1 MHLFRVSLLCFFLVL
16 AKSSSFGQC
25 TSVTHLFDQTS
36 IPREHT
42 IDVEH
47 MKLSVSFVPEQG
59 LVKGEVTHYF
69 TPLRDKV
76 DSIYFDGIDIRIQEA
91 RLNGQ
96 PITFRNDKTGI
107 TFFTGKTLTWG
118 SKDSLTIKYEANP
131 KKGLYFIGW
140 NDPNNLSRKQ
150 IWTQGQAFDNR
161 YWIPCF
167 DLANDKLITEVIV
180 NFNSEYKV
188 LSNGR
193 KLSEKTNADRTI
205 TWRYKMD
212 HPQPTYLLMLGIG
225 KYDILETKSLSGV
238 PMKLYY
244 YPEWKNRVD
253 LTYKYMGKIFDFLE
267 QEIGVPYAW
276 ESYAQIPVQDFMYGA
291 MENTTATILG
301 DFFMVDSRSYN
312 DKNYVS
318 VNAHELAHQWF
329 GDLVT
334 ARTVTHLWL
343 QESFATHYN
352 MMAEQVCFGQDHFDW
367 ERLKACNST
376 LSVTNKKPLATS
388 NIPVELVYQKGSQV
402 LEMLK
407 YVIGREAFNRGIKRY
422 LTDHKYSNVD
432 SEDLLDAFHDE
443 LGLTLNWFWDEWIY
457 REGEPAYNVVYTDLV
472 GADKKRFT
480 EFVVT
485 QTHTINEQIGL
496 FKMPIEFEVH
506 YTDGTSEKVTE
517 WIEKQR
523 HVVRVPN
530 TKNKKIAFVLF
541 DPNNRVLKTVTF
553 DRSFEELK
561 AQVLKATNML
571 DRYEALLAL
580 KNVPVDKKISLF
592 EEVYNS
598 NTFYVIKGEVL
609 SQLLADTSARALQLI
624 KKGLSDTD
632 IKLRKEI
639 VKNTKKIHPSLEGD
653 YKALLKDSSYVLI
666 GSALDLLSQNFPN
679 NTLAYLELTKEVEG
693 THGRNVR
700 IKWLRIAYAYT
711 KDAFYL
717 TQLVNYTSISYEFL
731 TRTNAM
737 NVLRRLNYCNEVLVD
752 NCINGL
758 LNKNG
763 KLSEVSLEILKHF
776 YAIED
781 NKKLIKQKIEAFQ
794 GENFYKLMLEK
805 VLI

>member
-1 MHLFRVSLLCFFLVL
+1 MYLFRVSLLCFFLVL
-16 AKSSSFGQC
+16 AKSSVFGQC
-25 TSVTHLFDQTS
+25 ASVTHLFDPVS
-36 IPREHT
+36 VPREHV

-69 TPLRDKV
+69 TPLREKV
-76 DSIYFDGIDIRIQEA
+76 DSIFFDGVGIRIQEV

-96 PITFRNDKTGI
+96 PITFRNDQTGI
-107 TFFTGKTLTWG
+107 TFFTGKPLTWG

-150 IWTQGQAFDNR
+150 IWTQGQAIDNR
-161 YWIPCF
+161 HWIPCF

-193 KLSEKTNADRTI
+193 KLAEKINADGTT

-212 HPQPTYLLMLGIG
+212 HPHTTYLLMLGIG

-238 PMKLYY
+238 PMQLYY

-267 QEIGVPYAW
+267 KEIGIPYAW

-291 MENTTATILG
+291 MENTTATIFG
-301 DFFMVDSRSYN
+301 DFFMVDPRGYN

-352 MMAEQVCFGQDHFDW
+352 IMAEQACFGKDHFDW
-367 ERLKACNST
+367 ERLKACNSA

-422 LTDHKYSNVD
+422 LTDHSYANVD

-443 LGLTLNWFWDEWIY
+443 LGLSLHWFWDQWIY
-457 REGEPAYNVVYTDLV
+457 REGEPAYNVVYSDLV

-485 QTHTINEQIGL
+485 QTHPLNEQIGL

-523 HVVRVPN
+523 HIVRVPN

-553 DRSFEELK
+553 DRSFEELS
-561 AQVLKATNML
+561 AQALKAPNML

-580 KNVPVDKKISLF
+580 KNFTIDKKISVL
-592 EEVYNS
+592 EKVYAS
-598 NTFYVIKGEVL
+598 NTFYVIKGEIL
-609 SQLLADTSARALQLI
+609 SQLLADTSERVLQLI
-624 KKGLSDTD
+624 KKGLSDSD

-639 VKNTKKIHPSLEGD
+639 CKNTKKIHPSLEGS
-653 YKALLKDSSYVLI
+653 YRVLLRDSSYQIIGNVLD
-666 GSALDLLSQNFPN
+666 ALCQNFPE
-679 NTLAYLELTKEVEG
+679 NTSAYLELTKDVEG
-693 THGRNVR
+693 VNGKNIRA
-700 IKWLRIAYAYT
+700 KWLRIAYAHT
-711 KDAFYL
+711 KNVSYIAE
-717 TQLVNYTSISYEFL
+717 LVNYTSVSYDFT
-731 TRTNAM
+731 TRTIAM
-737 NVLRRLNYCNEVLVD
+737 NVLRRLNYCNEVLID
-752 NCINGL
+752 NCIHGIINR
-758 LNKNG
+758 NG
-763 KLSEVSLEILKHF
+763 KLSDSSLETLKYF

-781 NKKLIKQKIEAFQ
+781 NKKLIQHKIESFQ
-794 GENFYKLMLEK
+794 GGNYDKLVLQK
-805 VLI
+805 VLM